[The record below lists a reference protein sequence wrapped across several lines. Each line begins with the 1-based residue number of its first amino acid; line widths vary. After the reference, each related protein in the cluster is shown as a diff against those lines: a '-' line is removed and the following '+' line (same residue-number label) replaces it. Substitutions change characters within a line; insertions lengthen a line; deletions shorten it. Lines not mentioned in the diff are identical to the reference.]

1 MVVKDDANPQQDNSQ
16 ELDQEAVS
24 AMGKDDEQTAGAV
37 INMFDKY

>member
-16 ELDQEAVS
+16 ELDQEA
-24 AMGKDDEQTAGAV
+24 MGRDDEQTAGAV

>member
-16 ELDQEAVS
+16 ELDQEAN
-24 AMGKDDEQTAGAV
+24 MGKDDEQTASAV

>member
-16 ELDQEAVS
+16 EMEAEQ
-24 AMGKDDEQTAGAV
+24 MGKDDEQTAGAV